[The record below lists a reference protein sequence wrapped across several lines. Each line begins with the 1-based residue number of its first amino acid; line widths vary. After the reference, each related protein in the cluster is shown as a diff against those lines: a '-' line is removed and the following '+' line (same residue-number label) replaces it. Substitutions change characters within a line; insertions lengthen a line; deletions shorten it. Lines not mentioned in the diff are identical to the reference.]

1 MNELRQKRKELG
13 LTQIEAA
20 NACGV
25 SRRTYQ
31 TYEEGNLFNNTFDEL
46 INKLN
51 ELGVLDGTNYVT
63 NIRHIKWE

>member
-1 MNELRQKRKELG
+1 MNKLKQKRKELG
-13 LTQIEAA
+13 LTQIEVA

-46 INKLN
+46 IKKLN
-51 ELGVLDGTNYVT
+51 GLGVLDGTNYVT
-63 NIRHIKWE
+63 NIRHIPLW